1 VSQHTAQIIPFVPLV
16 RATPGYLEIILS
28 NVRAA
33 PSESEARKRL
43 EEKRKMQREYEAASG
58 SLK

>member
-1 VSQHTAQIIPFVPLV
+1 MTTSTAQIIPFVPLQ
-16 RATPGYLEIILS
+16 RATPGYLEAIVS

-43 EEKRKMQREYEAASG
+43 EEKRRIRDAAFG
-58 SLK
+58 GGIK

>member
-1 VSQHTAQIIPFVPLV
+1 MTHTATIIPFVPLA
-16 RATPGYLEIILS
+16 RATPGYLSEILS

-43 EEKRKMQREYEAASG
+43 EEKRKIRDAAFG
-58 SLK
+58 GGIK